1 MSFVQQASSGSAA
14 AAQGA
19 LGNDAKDIEDR
30 FLKLLVAQLKNQDPL
45 EPMDNAQVT
54 SQMAQLNTVTG
65 VQNLNKSMQ
74 ELLGSFES
82 SELLRATSLIGGT
95 VVVDGNRVGVVEGQS
110 TFAGFQVE
118 SPVNNARFEVVDA
131 LGKTVYEQEL
141 GGRSRGNHEVSWD
154 GRDSSGDQ
162 VAPGVYQ
169 FRVTTEN
176 GGARTPLRTFETRQV
191 FGVNTEGDGITLNIG
206 GGESVDI
213 SEVVEFGA

>member
-1 MSFVQQASSGSAA
+1 MSFVQQAGLNSAA
-14 AAQGA
+14 ASQGA
-19 LGNDAKDIEDR
+19 LGNDVKDIEDR

-82 SELLRATSLIGGT
+82 SELLRATSLIGGS
-95 VVVDGNRVGVVEGQS
+95 VVVEGNRLGVVEGQNS
-110 TFAGFQVE
+110 FAGFQVN
-118 SPVNNARFEVVDA
+118 SPVSNAKFEVLDA
-131 LGKTVYEQEL
+131 VGNVVYEQEL
-141 GGRSRGNHEVSWD
+141 GGKSRGNHEVAWD
-154 GRDSSGDQ
+154 GRDTSGDQ

-169 FRVTTEN
+169 FRITSEE
-176 GGARTPLRTFETRQV
+176 GGARSNLRTFETRQV

-206 GGESVDI
+206 GGENVSI
-213 SEVVEFGA
+213 SDVVEFGA